1 MKRRNFIKQSV
12 MAATGSALL
21 GTGLFAAAETSKD
34 SKTMKITVL
43 TGSPRRKGNSN
54 FLADN
59 FVKGAEEAGHSVFRF
74 DCAVHKFGGCL
85 GCNAC
90 GMNGECVQKDDF
102 ELVRPHLIEADMVVF
117 VSPMYY
123 FNVSEQLK
131 CAIDRFYAIN
141 GTIKGAHKKAMFMV
155 TYAGNSADDEE
166 PLRVYFKKLCS
177 YMSWENAGVLFA
189 TNCWNAG
196 DVKQTDFGQKAYQ
209 MGKAL

>member
-1 MKRRNFIKQSV
+1 
-12 MAATGSALL
+12 
-21 GTGLFAAAETSKD
+21 
-34 SKTMKITVL
+34 
-43 TGSPRRKGNSN
+43 
-54 FLADN
+54 
-59 FVKGAEEAGHSVFRF
+59 
-74 DCAVHKFGGCL
+74 
-85 GCNAC
+85 
-90 GMNGECVQKDDF
+90 MNGECVQKDDF